1 MGFLLD
7 RVLEPGNMER
17 AFNRARRKGTTG
29 IDNVCGKDI
38 SNKSMYLNCL
48 CNKIISNQYVSK
60 PPIVKSKIDYDGNKI
75 IKLQIA
81 SFEDQVIEFAIRN
94 ILSEHFQGIF
104 DLHPNSSRRGKE
116 RKNFIDNIKRTY
128 NEKNNYIV
136 TDLENFTN
144 SINIDM
150 LYEDLYKQTEDGEII
165 DLIDKSLFSYYN
177 KNQGLP
183 LGRIL
188 TTFLPNIY
196 LIDIEK
202 ELFEYYRYF
211 DCFVFPFFDENPK
224 ELLQNFTKNIS
235 KKFLRLN
242 NKKTKV
248 LKKPTIEVL
257 LSTVE
262 GV

>member
-1 MGFLLD
+1 
-7 RVLEPGNMER
+7 
-17 AFNRARRKGTTG
+17 
-29 IDNVCGKDI
+29 
-38 SNKSMYLNCL
+38 MY
-48 CNKIISNQYVSK
+48 
-60 PPIVKSKIDYDGNKI
+60 
-75 IKLQIA
+75 
-81 SFEDQVIEFAIRN
+81 
-94 ILSEHFQGIF
+94 
-104 DLHPNSSRRGKE
+104 PNSSRRGKE

-165 DLIDKSLFSYYN
+165 DLIDKILFSYYN